1 MKGYKIL
8 IFFLLLILMV
18 GAVSADDT
26 NTTDTKDIY
35 VSDIGDDDLNTG
47 SSASPYAS
55 IDKAIAQVNDSDI
68 ATIHLSEGDFTY
80 ENNSDF
86 DIDLNHRVYG
96 GSLTIIGQGKDKTS
110 IDGQSTFKFARFY
123 SNTNITLK
131 DLTLK
136 NFKGTD
142 GGTIASLGLL
152 KIENCRIE
160 GSYATSSHGGAIY
173 ADGDDAVLDV
183 RNSEFVNSSVNGY
196 DSGEFYAQGGGAI
209 FARQVKEL
217 YLENNTFEN
226 TRLSNAN
233 LRGVAILS
241 NSKTYLIG
249 NRFINLTGS
258 NFDASIYLNDPASTS
273 TVINNQF
280 INCSN
285 PSTEYS
291 IACLLSGN
299 YSWSNNTFTNSQ
311 NALGNV
317 YLSGTCDDLILEIAD
332 EISFNNT
339 SIKTGVKTPASLSDD
354 RGNIVKGHYVN
365 LRFVGQSK
373 TYENTCFIDDGK
385 ITLGFVEVPENG
397 LYDVYMGQNKI
408 SVISV
413 NLDNVLKE
421 VWVAP
426 NGNDANSGSRSS
438 PYRTIEYAITKSLE
452 STFTVIVHV
461 ARGTYS
467 DDGNIGF
474 AFSGMGN
481 VQIIGEEYSKTV
493 IDAQNR
499 DIFMNFQWLNVTVK
513 NITFTNGYVR
523 GGNLL
528 SGVYLDDCIVCN
540 STAEYLYFGD
550 GSATGAYVLTGVDS
564 NNLIYTNNN
573 GEFHVTSS
581 ISNGYFANN
590 SNSNYG
596 FMYID
601 DGITVEN
608 CRFINNTAS
617 EGGVFNVRTTF
628 GFTSKNNY
636 FESNRAVKSGV
647 FNLINGNYFFIN
659 DVYVGNVA
667 EEFAVTGSSF
677 DNQYVPVLNFNN
689 CTFTANRGIAL
700 GIKQGSLID
709 CKFTNNEDYAI
720 TIVPVQITDNNE
732 YDEIAFDN
740 VELNNNGIYLDVD
753 NLYSYRT
760 YKTDLISLTISF
772 NDLNVHTSSDTL
784 IATVTGP
791 CGAEVT
797 GNSLTFMLNGER
809 IGSAPIINGVS
820 SLKHFGFENGTYVLS
835 GTTSSAAQSSSIAN
849 GNVVVEIAGSTSCE
863 VWVSADGSDEGTGTY
878 DNPFKTISHAFE
890 VASEDSNSVI
900 IHLGEGT
907 YDSNF
912 ILSSKIDLTII
923 GQSHNTFIDGQNTEN
938 TIRITEGTKQITFK
952 DLTIKNINPDN
963 ENSGAIYPN
972 SPILIENA
980 NVVFDNVRFT
990 QNHGGKAVIENNGN
1004 LTVKNSQ
1011 FIHNGYSSNGIIS
1024 GGAVSID
1031 NTLISE
1037 NFGRLRLMSVKNLNI
1052 SNSEI
1057 KDNFILDTG
1066 YLFITASESINVAN
1080 SKIYNTGNSSEDV
1093 LGFDGYGNNLL
1104 IPIVSLMANDITAD
1118 GLIMENNV
1126 DYTADEA
1133 AFIAFGARGGPN
1145 QDTAHHSPINVRAT
1159 NSTFINFQMI
1169 WMTNNFENV
1178 TRTFDGCV
1186 FKNFDAIARSLTEGP
1201 SPIYN
1206 ISNSIFLSD
1215 RFVIDQ
1221 IGFRTYEFPNGLDL
1235 NSNWWGGN
1243 EKPVIFNVQNDGPHD
1258 DKTFSPDTWLIL
1270 NVEMRNNQPVI
1281 TFKLTDG
1288 VTTSDYDGSAL
1299 TGLFE
1304 INGEDKIISIAGK
1317 NYTYTSSENGDVNV
1331 DIDEEVLTP
1340 IKTPVDITV
1349 IAGDISKM
1357 YQKDNKFNATFLT
1370 KWGNLLVNS
1379 DVTFV
1384 INGKNYQATT
1394 DANGVATISFDLK
1407 PGTYQITSINPI
1419 TYQSVVNTIK
1429 ILTPITA
1436 NKNVVMFYTGTN
1448 YYSVKILAGNG
1459 NPLAGAYV
1467 KFTVNKKSYNVKT
1480 DAKGIAVF
1488 KNKLQPGNYKITA
1501 SYNGI
1506 SVANTIKVKPILS
1519 AKNIKTKKK
1528 KVKFTVKLLDGKGK
1542 VAKSKKV
1549 VIKVDK
1555 KKYKVKT
1562 NKKGLA
1568 ILNLKLKKGTHKVV
1582 SSYAGSSIKNTI
1594 KIK

>member
-1 MKGYKIL
+1 MKIYKIL
-8 IFFLLLILMV
+8 IVFLLLIFMV
-18 GAVSADDT
+18 GAASAADT
-26 NTTDTKDIY
+26 NMTDTKDIY
-35 VSDIGDDDLNTG
+35 VSVIGDDDLNTG
-47 SSASPYAS
+47 SSTSPYLS
-55 IDKAIAQVNDSDI
+55 IDMAISQVNDSDV
-68 ATIHLSEGDFTY
+68 ATIHLSEGTFASEKD
-80 ENNSDF
+80 SDF

-96 GSLTIIGQGKDKTS
+96 GSLTIIGQGKDKTF
-110 IDGQSTFKFARFY
+110 IDGQSSFKFSRFY

-142 GGTIASLGLL
+142 GGTIASFGLL
-152 KIENCRIE
+152 KIENCRFE
-160 GSYATSSHGGAIY
+160 ESYATSSHGGAIY
-173 ADGDDAVLDV
+173 AGGDEAILDV
-183 RNSEFVNSSVNGY
+183 RNTEFVNSSVNGY

-226 TRLSNAN
+226 TKLSNAN

-249 NRFINLTGS
+249 NRFINLAGN

-273 TVINNQF
+273 TVINNHF

-291 IACLLSGN
+291 IACLLSGD
-299 YSWSNNTFTNSQ
+299 YIWSNNTFINSQ
-311 NALGNV
+311 NSLGNI
-317 YLSGTCDDLILEIAD
+317 YLSGTCDDLILGIAD
-332 EISFNNT
+332 EINFNNT
-339 SIKTGVKTPASLSDD
+339 SIKTGIETPASLSDD
-354 RGNIVKGHYVN
+354 KGNIVKGHSVN
-365 LRFVGQSK
+365 LRFVGESK
-373 TYENTCFIDDGK
+373 TYEDTFLIDGDK
-385 ITLGFVEVPENG
+385 ITLSFYEVPQNG

-426 NGNDANSGSRSS
+426 NGNDANSGSISS

-461 ARGTYS
+461 VKGTHS

-474 AFSGMGN
+474 VLSGLGN

-499 DIFMNFQWLNVTVK
+499 DIFMNFRLLNVTVK
-513 NITFTNGYVR
+513 NITFANGYVR
-523 GGNLL
+523 GGTLL

-540 STAEYLYFGD
+540 STAED
-550 GSATGAYVLTGVDS
+550 SAISAYVLTGVDF
-564 NNLIYTNNN
+564 NNLTYTNNN
-573 GEFHVTSS
+573 GLFHVTNN

-590 SNSNYG
+590 NNSNYG

-601 DGITVEN
+601 DDITVEN
-608 CRFINNTAS
+608 CKFINNTAS
-617 EGGVFNVRTTF
+617 EGGVFNVRHTG
-628 GFTSKNNY
+628 GFISKNNY

-647 FNLINGNYFFIN
+647 FNLLTGDYFFIN

-667 EEFAVTGSSF
+667 EEFAITGSAF
-677 DNQYVPVLNFNN
+677 DNFYVPVLNFNN
-689 CTFTANRGIAL
+689 CTFTANRGNAL
-700 GIKQGSLID
+700 GIKQGNLVD
-709 CKFTNNEDYAI
+709 CTFTDNEEYAI
-720 TIVPVQITDNNE
+720 TIVPVELRNDGEYGEIT
-732 YDEIAFDN
+732 FDN
-740 VELNNNGIYLDVD
+740 VEFNNNGIYLDVD

-760 YKTDLISLTISF
+760 YKTDLIALTIVF

-784 IATVTGP
+784 NATVTGP

-809 IGSAPIINGVS
+809 IGSAPIVNGVS
-820 SLKHFGFENGTYVLS
+820 SLKHLGFENGTYVLS
-835 GTTSSAAQSSSIAN
+835 GTTSSAAPSSTVSNA
-849 GNVVVEIAGSTSCE
+849 NVVVEIAGSTSGE
-863 VWVSADGSDEGTGTY
+863 VWVSADGSDEGAGTY
-878 DNPFKTISHAFE
+878 DDPFKTISHAFE
-890 VASEDSNSVI
+890 VASEDSSSVI

-923 GQSHNTFIDGQNTEN
+923 GQGHNTVIDGQNTEN
-938 TIRITEGTKQITFK
+938 TIKITEGTKQITFK
-952 DLTIKNINPDN
+952 DLTIKNINPAN
-963 ENSGAIYPN
+963 ENSGAIYAN

-990 QNHGGKAVIENNGN
+990 QNHGGDAVIKNNGN

-1011 FIHNGYSSNGIIS
+1011 FIHNGYSSYGIIS
-1024 GGAVSID
+1024 GGKVSID

-1037 NFGRLRLMSVKNLNI
+1037 NFGRFRLMNVKNLNI
-1052 SNSEI
+1052 SNCEI
-1057 KDNFILDTG
+1057 KDNFILNTG
-1066 YLFITASESINVAN
+1066 YLFITASESINVVN

-1093 LGFDGYGNNLL
+1093 LGFYGYGNNIL
-1104 IPIVSLMANDITAD
+1104 IPIVSLMAINITVD

-1126 DYTADEA
+1126 DYTVDEA

-1145 QDTAHHSPINVRAT
+1145 QNTAHRSPINVRAT

-1178 TRTFDGCV
+1178 TRIFDGCV

-1201 SPIYN
+1201 SPKYN

-1215 RFVIDQ
+1215 KLVIDQ
-1221 IGFRTYEFPNGLDL
+1221 IGYRTYEFPNGLDL
-1235 NSNWWGGN
+1235 NNNWWGSN
-1243 EKPVIFNVQNDGPHD
+1243 ERPVIFNVQNNGPHD
-1258 DKTFSPDTWLIL
+1258 DNTFSPDTWLIL
-1270 NVEMRNNQPVI
+1270 NVEMRNNQPVV

-1288 VTTSDYDGSAL
+1288 VTTSDYDESAL

-1304 INGEDKIISIAGK
+1304 INGEDKIISIAGR

-1331 DIDEEVLTP
+1331 NIDEEALTP
-1340 IKTPVDITV
+1340 IKIPVDITV
-1349 IAGDISKM
+1349 IAGDISKV
-1357 YQKDNKFNATFLT
+1357 YEKDNKFYATFLT
-1370 KWGNLLVNS
+1370 KWGNPLVNT
-1379 DVTFV
+1379 DVVFV
-1384 INGKNYQATT
+1384 INGKNYYATT
-1394 DANGVATISFDLK
+1394 DADGVAGISFDLK

-1419 TYQSVVNTIK
+1419 TSQSVVNTAK

-1459 NPLAGAYV
+1459 NSLAGAEV
-1467 KFTVNKKSYNVKT
+1467 VFTVNKKVYKVKT
-1480 DAKGIAVF
+1480 DAKGIATF
-1488 KNKLQPGNYKITA
+1488 KNKLQPGSYKITA
-1501 SYNGI
+1501 SYSGI

-1519 AKNIKTKKK
+1519 AKNIKSKKK

-1562 NKKGLA
+1562 NRKGLA